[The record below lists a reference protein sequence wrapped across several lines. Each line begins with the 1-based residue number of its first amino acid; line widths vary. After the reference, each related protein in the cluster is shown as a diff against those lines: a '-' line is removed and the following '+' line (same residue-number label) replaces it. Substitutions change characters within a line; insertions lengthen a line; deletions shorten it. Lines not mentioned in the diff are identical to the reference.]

1 MPYAAEREPQMN
13 KSRALTLARQLVAKR
28 HPNEES
34 VRLRLT
40 TVLEALGYD
49 AEPERSLPDG
59 GRMDIFLP
67 QRRAVIETKAPG
79 TANPSAVRDAGT
91 NETQFEQCR
100 RYVESEWKRERA
112 RLPIDDL
119 GDLAWRAFLT
129 DGRAWWA
136 WQWEIDADGDLGAA
150 KPVVADARYTPKS
163 AGALVDWLASDM
175 FSRTHGKPWAPRQP
189 AQVFEPFRDE
199 LRNEIYPA
207 LKDDAGTRTKRDLWL
222 NVLRASGC
230 APQGELGSRP
240 DGAPYSTTPEGDDLF
255 ATHTT
260 LIAIARAV
268 GRALQDSRDS
278 DDDPLDHVGEGFAS
292 WPFAPGAGGQPTHQ
306 PGADWVRRVF
316 AAADRY
322 DWRARSRDV
331 LRALYQDMV
340 PAEQRQAFGE
350 FYTPDWL
357 AEMLA
362 ERMLDDDWLEESVAL
377 AANADPAGVGVLDP
391 ACGSGTFLY
400 HAARRIVA
408 YMKRQGFQDGK
419 TAEVAARLVYGID
432 IHPVAVEFSRANILR
447 ALPVDPP
454 NGIDALNVIQG
465 DSLIYARAGITLAN
479 QENVPYYL
487 IETPMRELMGI
498 PVSWADRETF
508 AADLNRF
515 LQAANSVPPRPMP
528 VGIATALPPKD
539 AEMVENTYKTLIEVC
554 RKEKDSVWGWYFQ
567 NIIGPSKM
575 RRRKVNRILA
585 NPPWV
590 RMSRIQAPERKAE
603 LEELAAELGFWGHG
617 KSNTAF
623 DISSLFVKRC
633 AQNYLAPDG
642 SRAAWLLPQGALD
655 GDNWTNVREDP
666 YVSASASERMDLGK
680 VRRAP
685 FSVESCV
692 WLQTRGEPRP
702 DGQAHPDETPT
713 AAAAPPRDPP
723 TLILVNRENAP
734 QIGPAAAWEDVKPR
748 TKWIAAPPK
757 LPRAKSGYLS
767 DDGKP
772 LFRNGATLFP
782 HCLMMIA
789 DGTLAISNDKAS
801 FATQPSSKK
810 PWSDKGALRGEGV
823 PSRWIREAAFATSLF
838 PFTLRKNMA
847 RAVLPISDD
856 GDCDADAENVGYWV
870 NAESV
875 YKDGRG
881 IGGNTPKT
889 LWGRMNFQNGLA
901 RQTAFDGSG
910 EGRRKVLYNKSGR
923 IGLRAA
929 RVSPDV
935 IAENTL
941 YYLTCQTETE
951 AAYIVALLNADCL
964 QEAYRQSQKTRRHFD
979 HHFWRAVPIPK
990 YDPRD
995 ETHLALAQLC
1005 IEAESASTAARDA
1018 LPAGAGQIKI
1028 SASIHANL
1036 RALGAAARIDELAR
1050 KLIPNQA
1057 VIV

>member
-1 MPYAAEREPQMN
+1 MN
-13 KSRALTLARQLVAKR
+13 KSRARALALQLVTKR

-49 AEPERSLPDG
+49 AEPEYSLPDG

-79 TANPSAVRDAGT
+79 AAKPSAVRDEGSG
-91 NETQFEQCR
+91 ETQFEQCE
-100 RYVESEWKRERA
+100 RYVQAEWKRERA
-112 RLPIDDL
+112 RLDMDDL

-129 DGRAWWA
+129 DGRVWWA
-136 WQWEIDADGDLGAA
+136 WQWEIHRDGELSAA
-150 KPVVADARYTPKS
+150 KLILADARYTRKS
-163 AGALVDWLASDM
+163 ADALVDWLASDM
-175 FSRTHGKPWAPRQP
+175 FSRMHGKPWAPRHP
-189 AQVFEPFRDE
+189 AQIFEPFRDE
-199 LRNEIYPA
+199 LRNVIYPA

-222 NVLRASGC
+222 SVLRASGC
-230 APQGELGSRP
+230 APSGEIANRP
-240 DGAPYSTTPEGDDLF
+240 EHAPYSTTPEGDDLF

-268 GRALQDSRDS
+268 GRALQDSRDP
-278 DDDPLDHVGEGFAS
+278 DDDPLNHVGEGFAS

-306 PGADWVRRVF
+306 PGSEWVKRVF

-362 ERMLDDDWLEESVAL
+362 ERLLDDDWLEESVAL
-377 AANADPAGVGVLDP
+377 AARGENPSGVGVLDP

-400 HAARRIVA
+400 HAARRVAA
-408 YMKRQGFQDGK
+408 YMKNQGYQDGK

-454 NGIDALNVIQG
+454 NGIDAVNVIQG

-515 LQAANSVPPRPMP
+515 VQAANSVPPRPMP
-528 VGIATALPPKD
+528 VGIATGLPPND
-539 AEMVENTYKTLIEVC
+539 AQMVENTYNTLIEVC

-590 RMSRIQAPERKAE
+590 RMSHIQTPERKAE
-603 LEELAAELGFWGHG
+603 LEDLADELGFWGHG

-633 AQNYLAPDG
+633 ALNYLAPDG
-642 SRAAWLLPQGALD
+642 SLAAWLLPQGALD

-666 YVSASASERMDLGK
+666 YVSACASERMDLGK

-692 WLQTRGEPRP
+692 WLQTHGEPRA
-702 DGQAHPDETPT
+702 GQAQPET
-713 AAAAPPRDPP
+713 ANADAPPRDAP
-723 TLILVNRENAP
+723 TQILVNREDAP
-734 QIGPAAAWEDVKPR
+734 KIDLAAAWEDVKPR
-748 TKWIAAPPK
+748 TKWIVAPKK
-757 LPRAKSGYLS
+757 LPIAKSGYLA
-767 DDGKP
+767 DGGNP
-772 LFRNGATLFP
+772 VFRNAATLFP
-782 HCLMMIA
+782 HCLMIIA
-789 DGTLAISNDKAS
+789 DGTLAISNGAAS
-801 FATQPSSKK
+801 FSTRPSSKK
-810 PWSDKGALRGEGV
+810 PWSAKGALRGEGV
-823 PSRWIREAAFATSLF
+823 PASWIRDAAFSTTLF
-838 PFTLRKNMA
+838 PFTLRRDME
-847 RAVLPISDD
+847 RAVLPLSDD
-856 GDCDADAENVGYWV
+856 GDYDADAENVGYWV

-875 YKDGRG
+875 YQDGRG

-889 LWGRMNFQNGLA
+889 LWARMNFQNGLT
-901 RQTAFDGSG
+901 RQTAFAGTG

-941 YYLTCQTETE
+941 YYLICQTETE
-951 AAYIVALLNADCL
+951 AAYLAALLNADCL

-979 HHFWRAVPIPK
+979 HHFWHTVPIPK

-1005 IEAESASTAARDA
+1005 ADAETAANAARDE
-1018 LPAGAGQIKI
+1018 LPDGAGQIKI
-1028 SASIHANL
+1028 SAAIHANL
-1036 RALGAAARIDELAR
+1036 RELGIAARIDKLAA

-1057 VIV
+1057 VVV